1 MLRPLSQQPSVQLEA
16 THHPAALYTSYTT
29 DTMKGLV
36 GFTALSLVFGDAA
49 AHYIFNQLST
59 GGTKHAVYKY
69 IRENSNGN
77 YPVTELSSPDLRC
90 NVGANGAR
98 TETVSVRAGDSFT
111 FHLDT
116 PVYHQGPVS
125 LYMSRAPGSVSDYD
139 GSGGWFKIHDW
150 GPSFTGGGASWVL
163 SGSYTFSIPSCLAD
177 GEYLLRIQS
186 LGIHNPWPAG
196 IPQFYIS
203 CAQVR
208 VSGGGSA
215 NPSGVSIPGAFKESD
230 SGYTANVSFIP
241 LHPRQWIRTDN
252 FRSTTTS
259 EATRCL
265 ARPSGLALPLAA
277 VVTAVAPLSSPSPR
291 PSPSRLLLWLHQ
303 HVRRQARPLR
313 RGAAPPSGDSAAVLA
328 LTGAR
333 RARTGRRVI
342 RSMTITHN
350 VLREA

>member
-1 MLRPLSQQPSVQLEA
+1 
-16 THHPAALYTSYTT
+16 
-29 DTMKGLV
+29 MKGL
-36 GFTALSLVFGDAA
+36 GFTALSLVVGDAA
-49 AHYIFNQLST
+49 AHYVFNQLST

-77 YPVTELSSPDLRC
+77 YPVTDLSSPDLRC

-125 LYMSRAPGSVSDYD
+125 LYMSKAPGSVSDYD

-150 GPSFTGGGASWVL
+150 GPSISGSGASWVL
-163 SGSYTFSIPSCLAD
+163 SGSYTFNIPSCLAD

-215 NPSGVSIPGAFKESD
+215 SPSGVSIPGAFKESD
-230 SGYTANVSFIP
+230 SGYTANVSVFFSLFTLCQKTRIK
-241 LHPRQWIRTDN
+241 RKT
-252 FRSTTTS
+252 RSTPTS
-259 EATRCL
+259 KATRFP
-265 ARPSGLALPLAA
+265 APPSGLALPLAVAVAA
-277 VVTAVAPLSSPSPR
+277 VVPSPNNPSLSRRLPWLRR
-291 PSPSRLLLWLHQ
+291 PVRQLARL
-303 HVRRQARPLR
+303 LR
-313 RGAAPPSGDSAAVLA
+313 RGAARPSGDSAAESA
-328 LTGAR
+328 SMGAR
-333 RARTGRRVI
+333 RARAGRRVVRLMI
-342 RSMTITHN
+342 ITRS
-350 VLREA
+350 VRRYLDSFLRYLGAATWG